1 MKTFVGLQQVFFIL
15 IITIASLSYSQ
26 TSQLTLGGTNYVFK
40 NNNWYVID
48 NSSGIE
54 YLVNQKSMT
63 VKLKNGVSTAVLVQ
77 LNLANNVIK
86 VNENSLGY
94 INLKLPNTVSFEQM
108 YNLYNQAGLFDY
120 IYINSYGEIHS
131 NDPAYSNQNP
141 NPPNYQY

>member
-120 IYINSYGEIHS
+120 IYINSYGEIGS
-131 NDPAYSNQNP
+131 GTILKTDRLP
-141 NPPNYQY
+141 